1 MSEKYLILLC
11 LLLLVPLSM
20 AQIGV
25 RSVMVKGTLKCG
37 KEAATNVKINLYRAN
52 TKGTL
57 LAVFFKFV

>member
-1 MSEKYLILLC
+1 
-11 LLLLVPLSM
+11 M